1 MTPSTASAS
10 ATCGGSRCGTATRS
24 AVAWT
29 TRPSTPRTRAP
40 SAPSAN
46 AAKLDLRQLDRTVA
60 RLRARQAALRW
71 PSIRGLR
78 SPSSVRRVPSGT
90 RSGHASL
97 CRLRRSCSACSH
109 AGATSSLRSWRSSSN
124 FTRTRSPSPSGPR
137 NTPAER
143 DQETLQ
149 AMREG
154 VPLILGGRLPVDPV
168 GRRVG
173 EPDLL
178 VAAAGTGRPTSP
190 CLWPSR
196 KPLPPLHRA
205 HWTGTNPQVINQI
218 CARICARDARRAPR
232 AVSACRRRVVPAP
245 PRAAPTGGS
254 PRWREGS
261 NLHTDRACGGSR
273 TSIPGPMH
281 KACCVLIAA

>member
-1 MTPSTASAS
+1 MTS
-10 ATCGGSRCGTATRS
+10 ATL
-24 AVAWT
+24 W
-29 TRPSTPRTRAP
+29 
-40 SAPSAN
+40 
-46 AAKLDLRQLDRTVA
+46 
-60 RLRARQAALRW
+60 
-71 PSIRGLR
+71 IRG
-78 SPSSVRRVPSGT
+78 SGVT
-90 RSGHASL
+90 SQG
-97 CRLRRSCSACSH
+97 SACS
-109 AGATSSLRSWRSSSN
+109 
-124 FTRTRSPSPSGPR
+124 TRGHDFESEVVAQLLELHPDALTVAQRTPQ
-137 NTPAER
+137 NTAER
-143 DQETLQ
+143 NQETLL
-149 AMREG
+149 AIRDG
-154 VPLILGGRLPVDPV
+154 VPLILGGRLPADPV

-261 NLHTDRACGGSR
+261 NLHTDRACRGSR